1 MVIYGALA
9 LAGPP
14 QAEMSL
20 SEGRAGTS
28 RHFHC
33 SDPARIVSYTWETTL
48 PTLAERILHFRFTLV
63 GLVIYAIIL
72 LKHNVLESARGRLTP
87 PHAFE

>member
-20 SEGRAGTS
+20 SEARAGTS

-33 SDPARIVSYTWETTL
+33 SDPVRIVSYTWETTL

-63 GLVIYAIIL
+63 GLVIY
-72 LKHNVLESARGRLTP
+72 GRAPRSGIPAPGPASPVCFTV
-87 PHAFE
+87 

>member
-9 LAGPP
+9 LAGPL

-28 RHFHC
+28 RHSHC
-33 SDPARIVSYTWETTL
+33 SDPARIVSYTWEMTL

-63 GLVIYAIIL
+63 GLVIYA
-72 LKHNVLESARGRLTP
+72 GP
-87 PHAFE
+87 PRVDLRITTEIVFQLSKD

>member
-1 MVIYGALA
+1 MKWPRMVIYGALA

-20 SEGRAGTS
+20 SEARAGTS

-33 SDPARIVSYTWETTL
+33 SDPVRIVSYTWETTL

-63 GLVIYAIIL
+63 GLVIYA
-72 LKHNVLESARGRLTP
+72 VP
-87 PHAFE
+87 

>member
-1 MVIYGALA
+1 MKWPRMVIYGALA

-33 SDPARIVSYTWETTL
+33 SDPARIVSYTWEMTL
-48 PTLAERILHFRFTLV
+48 PTHVERIRHFRFTLV
-63 GLVIYAIIL
+63 GLVIYAAVT
-72 LKHNVLESARGRLTP
+72 KCP
-87 PHAFE
+87 